1 MGKRELGLI
10 LAFIAAGVLIWQV
23 TAPKADGPG
32 FSISSFLDGARRE
45 MRGRNASA
53 EVTTSPAIP
62 IDAGIAELRLT
73 LSGDVTIVGEDRDDV
88 AAELRVVSNGFD
100 EAEAKQLASDV
111 TLNVSRFA
119 DSVVVGWQFPEP
131 GRQQAR
137 LTLRVPARLRLQ
149 LDGRGTVT
157 VAGIDTLTLA
167 RTTGRLEVTTTG
179 GLVKGEHRGGALTIE
194 GARAVD
200 LYSVSTETAIRDVR
214 EDVRLNIRGGEARII
229 GSRGQVTVTS
239 GDARVRIDGT
249 TAAVRAEAVESEL
262 EMHDIGGEVDIDARS
277 TPVTIA
283 WARIATAK
291 IQARGGRVEIVLPED
306 AATYS
311 LDVRM
316 TNGELRVPDSLQ
328 KTTEGDESIVTK
340 TAGPDAPAIFVRG
353 TGSTVTIR

>member
-10 LAFIAAGVLIWQV
+10 LAFIVAGVLVWQV
-23 TAPKADGPG
+23 TAPKDDRPG
-32 FSISSFLDGARRE
+32 FSVSNFLDNARRE

-73 LSGDVTIVGEDRDDV
+73 LRGEVTIVGEDREDV
-88 AAELRVVSNGFD
+88 ATELRVESNGFD
-100 EAEAKQLASDV
+100 EAEAKQLAGEV
-111 TLNVSRFA
+111 ALRVSRFA
-119 DSVVVGWQFPEP
+119 DSVVVGWQFPDP
-131 GRQQAR
+131 GRQQPR
-137 LTLRVPARLRLQ
+137 LTLRVPSRLRLQ

-157 VAGIDTLTLA
+157 ISGIETLTLA
-167 RTTGRLEVTTTG
+167 RTTGRLQVTATG
-179 GLVKGEHRGGALTIE
+179 GLVKGEHRGGGLTIE

-200 LYSVSTETAIRDVR
+200 LYSVSTETVIRDVR
-214 EDVRLNIRGGEARII
+214 EDVRLNIRGGEARILE
-229 GSRGQVTVTS
+229 SRGQVTVTS
-239 GDARVRIDGT
+239 GDARVRIDGAS
-249 TAAVRAEAVESEL
+249 AAVRAEVVESEL
-262 EMHDIGGEVDIDARS
+262 EMHDIAGEIDIDARS
-277 TPVTIA
+277 TPVTVA

-291 IQARGGRVEIVLPED
+291 IQARDGRVEIVLPAD

-328 KTTEGDESIVTK
+328 KTTDGAESVVTK

-353 TGSTVTIR
+353 SGSTVTIR